1 MKYRRE
7 IDGLRA
13 VAVLPVI
20 FFHAGFEAFGGGF
33 VGVDVFFVISGYL
46 ITTIILAE
54 KEKGTFSLVNFYERR
69 ARRILPALF
78 FVMICCLPF
87 AWFWLMPDQL
97 EEFSKSLLYISSF
110 ISNFLFWKKSGYFDT
125 AAELKPLLHTWSL
138 AVEEQYYMLFPLFL
152 MLLWKLRKR
161 WMVGSL
167 FVVAVASLALA
178 QWGAYHRPAATFY
191 LLPAR
196 FWELAIGALISFYFY
211 YKKNNVN
218 IITANKTVNETLS
231 LVGISMIC
239 YSIIAFDK
247 STPFP
252 SFYALFPTIGTGLII
267 VFTNSKTF
275 VGRFLGTKVMVGIGL
290 ISYSAYLWHNPL
302 FVFARHQS
310 LTEPSTTILIVMSAL
325 SIVLAYFSWR
335 YIEIPFRNKDRFKR
349 KNIFSYSLVGSVAF
363 IAIGM
368 IGYKNDGFV
377 DRFNIQQSI
386 LDSFSS
392 NSLCKDFDENHN
404 GEGWGDKYC
413 TVGSNAEDAL
423 RAAVFGDSH
432 AAAILPAFD
441 IAGKKS
447 NYAVVS
453 MALGGCPPLFGV
465 DVARGNFEP
474 GVCEDL
480 SLRQYEYVKNN
491 DIKKVFLV
499 SRWSLYTDGEYG
511 KKKKNFFL
519 ISNNENN
526 MTRESSR
533 LNFES
538 SLKKTIKNYEELGV
552 EVNIVLQIPQ
562 QDKNPKYAYMKME
575 SFPGGEKEK
584 FLRFNSLSEKKHHEL
599 QKYNRDIFKFFG
611 DTIKS
616 LSLDELFCNDGK
628 CLLGSV
634 MQSYYVDL
642 DHMSIVGSELVAD
655 RILIAFQENKN
666 ITLSLNSPRK
676 ERN

>member
-33 VGVDVFFVISGYL
+33 VGVDIFFVISGYL

-87 AWFWLMPDQL
+87 AWFWLLPNHL

-167 FVVAVASLALA
+167 LVVAVASLALA

-196 FWELAIGALISFYFY
+196 FWELAIGALISFYFFY
-211 YKKNNVN
+211 KNNNIN
-218 IITANKTVNETLS
+218 IITSNKTANEVMS
-231 LVGISMIC
+231 FAGISMIC
-239 YSIIAFDK
+239 YSIISFDK

-252 SFYALFPTIGTGLII
+252 SFYALLPTIGTGLII
-267 VFTNSKTF
+267 VFTNSRTF
-275 VGRFLGTKVMVGIGL
+275 VGRFLGTKAMVGIGL

-302 FVFARHQS
+302 FVFARHQN
-310 LTEPSTTILIVMSAL
+310 LTKPDTTILISLSAL

-335 YIEIPFRNKDRFKR
+335 YVEIPFRNKEKFNRR
-349 KNIFSYSLVGSVAF
+349 KVFSYAVFGTVAF
-363 IAIGM
+363 IAMGM
-368 IGYKNDGFV
+368 AGYKNNGFSG
-377 DRFNIQQSI
+377 RFNIQQSI
-386 LDSFSS
+386 LDSFSG
-392 NSLCKDFDENHN
+392 NTLCQNFKEIN
-404 GEGWGDKYC
+404 GGDGWGEKYC
-413 TVGSNAEDAL
+413 TVGSKSENAS

-432 AAAILPAFD
+432 VGVMLPAFD
-441 IAGKKS
+441 IAGKKL
-447 NYAVVS
+447 NYSVVDIS
-453 MALGGCPPLFGV
+453 LGGCPPLLGV
-465 DVARGNFEP
+465 DVAKGNFEP
-474 GVCEDL
+474 GVCEKL
-480 SLRQYEYVKNN
+480 SSSQYEYVKKYK
-491 DIKKVFLV
+491 IKKVFLV

-511 KKKKNFFL
+511 KKKPNYFL
-519 ISNNENN
+519 ISSDDNTNS
-526 MTRESSR
+526 RESSR
-533 LNFES
+533 SNFAS
-538 SLKKTIKNYEELGV
+538 SLKNTIEAYRKLDV
-552 EVNIVLQIPQ
+552 EVTVVFQVPQ
-562 QDKNPKYAYMKME
+562 QDKNTEYMYMKID
-575 SFPGGEKEK
+575 SYDDSGKEK
-584 FLRFNSLSEKKHHEL
+584 FLHFNL
-599 QKYNRDIFKFFG
+599 RG
-611 DTIKS
+611 
-616 LSLDELFCNDGK
+616 
-628 CLLGSV
+628 V
-634 MQSYYVDL
+634 
-642 DHMSIVGSELVAD
+642 
-655 RILIAFQENKN
+655 
-666 ITLSLNSPRK
+666 
-676 ERN
+676 